1 MSVLSVLSVLF
12 VLSVVKSSRCNLW
25 FNLRYRDGI
34 TGVGAKDNCVSNYG
48 YKLWT
53 KTIYWKRRHYGRS
66 PLHCTLYVSLSWP
79 VGTMCTKYFQRSAG
93 VHTVQPVECTVLKSF
108 LISSSWFFHRLLP
121 PPSIGLNPH
130 FFSAVAL
137 PVFDFHELPPQGCEP
152 KDDCIGYVSSYG
164 IRWEILK
171 K

>member
-1 MSVLSVLSVLF
+1 MSVLSVLSVLSNLS
-12 VLSVVKSSRCNLW
+12 VPSVVKSSRYNLW

-108 LISSSWFFHRLLP
+108 LISSSWFFHRLP
-121 PPSIGLNPH
+121 PLLFNRPQPSL
-130 FFSAVAL
+130 FFRCRA
-137 PVFDFHELPPQGCEP
+137 
-152 KDDCIGYVSSYG
+152 SSF
-164 IRWEILK
+164 RLSWTASTRLRT
-171 K
+171 